1 MMWIFM
7 CCYEL
12 SCLNIIVLVFYVGI
26 GPELTTENILQ
37 SISAALHLSNI
48 PVTGQNASKSAIQ
61 KHPNVVIDVNQPHIQ
76 VGINMILDLET
87 TGIVLSMKRK
97 QRC

>member
-1 MMWIFM
+1 MCIMFL
-7 CCYEL
+7 CCYFLEL
-12 SCLNIIVLVFYVGI
+12 LKLNVFALYAGI

-48 PVTGQNASKSAIQ
+48 PVTGQNASKTAIQ

-76 VGINMILDLET
+76 VSLWPPG
-87 TGIVLSMKRK
+87 
-97 QRC
+97 